1 MIENLLVVGGDIR
14 MEQMRHML
22 KQSGYEVDLIRD
34 GADENWRTRIQ
45 RADMCLLPYPYAV
58 KDGKIPG
65 WEHGGVAAEELL
77 RFIRPGCI
85 IMAGKG
91 LKNDCAG
98 TAGDANQPQIAQYSD
113 DPLFVQRNAE
123 ISAEAAVYECMQRL
137 SQMLDEVNVLVLGYG
152 LFARAI
158 VWRLKALG
166 ARVWVA
172 ARKEKSRLQAIA
184 DGAQAVGLESIV
196 QLAPQMQIVM
206 NTIPAIVLGNR
217 ELSFFDD
224 STLLLEMASP
234 PYGIDL
240 SAAVE
245 MEKNVVVLP
254 GLPSR
259 YAPISAARALKE
271 TVLHQIQEANV

>member
-1 MIENLLVVGGDIR
+1 MIQNLLVVGGDVR
-14 MEQMRHML
+14 MEQTGHML
-22 KQSGYEVDLIRD
+22 KQCGYDVDLIRD
-34 GADENWRTRIQ
+34 GMDEDWKVKMQ
-45 RADMCLLPYPYAV
+45 RADLCLLPYPYAV

-77 RFIRPGCI
+77 SYANSKCI
-85 IMAGKG
+85 VMTGNG
-91 LKNDCAG
+91 LKSECDG
-98 TAGDANQPQIAQYSD
+98 IAGDMNQLKIRKYSD

-123 ISAEAAVYECMQRL
+123 ISAEAAVYECMQRMP
-137 SQMLDEVNVLVLGYG
+137 QMLDEVNVLVLGYG

-172 ARKEKSRLQAIA
+172 ARREKSRLQAMG
-184 DGAQAVGLESIV
+184 DGAQAVDFGGIA
-196 QLAPQMQIVM
+196 QLAPRMQVVM
-206 NTIPAIVLGNR
+206 NTVPAIVLGKK
-217 ELSFFDD
+217 ELSFFADNA
-224 STLLLEMASP
+224 LLMELASP

-240 SAAVE
+240 SAAVA

-271 TVLHQIQEANV
+271 AVLHQIQEARI